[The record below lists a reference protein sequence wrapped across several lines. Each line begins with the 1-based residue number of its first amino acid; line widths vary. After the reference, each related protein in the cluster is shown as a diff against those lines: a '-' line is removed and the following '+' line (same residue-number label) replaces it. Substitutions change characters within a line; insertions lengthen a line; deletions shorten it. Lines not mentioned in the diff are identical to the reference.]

1 MKLEM
6 TNLES
11 LQACRDAIAIEE
23 AVLII
28 SHAPYDVFERTISA
42 HISQFIGYSPLLQ
55 FNTFGDVVLPLIAL
69 AEETNQTKVVYIFN
83 WADLLPVFEMNSR
96 QREEVKETNEGELLE
111 KINEHISILK
121 RAEENSNIKL
131 VVFVPD
137 INETYLAVG
146 HAHEKANINIAYSQ
160 LLQGLQENSLTFE
173 FKTGGQNL
181 SHYFKYHVYDDVKSV
196 VSIAQ
201 GISRRFYD
209 ADYKVKAIFVDL
221 DDTIWPSNIGDWE
234 ELPIISSSSNKT
246 FHYFQT
252 LLKKVSSSGVLLV
265 AVSKNDECYV
275 IKKFDQIEMP
285 LSTKDFYSI
294 SCSWAPKSEVI
305 GRFIEQI
312 NILPEHCLFLDDNPA
327 ELLEV
332 NSVLPNLKSIRVSK
346 EMSDFGLLASYLQS
360 QLTTSTSSRE
370 NKARKIIRPIAQG
383 RLAKDYLKEL
393 SLSLKLHF
401 IDDLAGR
408 PQELINKTNQFN
420 LNGIRLDDFKLK
432 HGERAFTVDLK
443 DIYGDF
449 GTVGVLVFSELDTKI
464 MVHRFVVS
472 CRAFSRG
479 VEFEMLYSVR
489 KAIAEKAIYFAYKK
503 TDRNNV
509 VGGLMNLLTEN
520 VDGEFRLN
528 EKLLEK
534 KRKEYKG
541 VLSVH

>member
-11 LQACRDAIAIEE
+11 LQACREATVIEE
-23 AVLII
+23 VVQII
-28 SHAPYDVFERTISA
+28 SHAPYDVFEQTISA
-42 HISQFIGYSPLLQ
+42 HISQFIGYSPSLQ
-55 FNTFGDVVLPLIAL
+55 FNTFGDVVLPLIEL
-69 AEETNQTKVVYIFN
+69 AEETNQTKIAYVFN
-83 WADLLPVFEMNSR
+83 WADVSPVFEMNSR
-96 QREEVKETNEGELLE
+96 QGEAVKEINEGVLLE

-121 RAEENSNIKL
+121 RVEENSNVNL
-131 VVFVPD
+131 VLFLPD
-137 INETYLAVG
+137 INETYLAMG
-146 HAHEKANINIAYSQ
+146 HVHEKANINIAYSH
-160 LLQGLQENSLTFE
+160 LLQGLKENSLTFE
-173 FKTGGQNL
+173 LKTGGQNL
-181 SHYFKYHVYDDVKSV
+181 SHYFKYHVYDDLKSL
-196 VSIAQ
+196 VSIAK
-201 GISRRFYD
+201 GISSRFYD

-234 ELPIISSSSNKT
+234 ELPIISSTSNKT

-252 LLKKVSSSGVLLV
+252 LLKKISSSGVLLV
-265 AVSKNDECYV
+265 AVSKNDESYV

-305 GRFIEQI
+305 GSFIEQI

-346 EMSDFGLLASYLQS
+346 EISDFGLLVSYLQS
-360 QLTTSTSSRE
+360 QLTTSSSSRE
-370 NKARKIIRPIAQG
+370 NKARKIIRPVIQSG
-383 RLAKDYLKEL
+383 LAKDYLKEL
-393 SLSLKLHF
+393 SLCLKLHY

-408 PQELINKTNQFN
+408 PLELINKTNQFN
-420 LNGIRLDDFKLK
+420 LNGIRLDDSKLK
-432 HGERAFTVDLK
+432 NGESAFTVELK

-464 MVHRFVVS
+464 LVHRFVVS

-479 VEFEMLYSVR
+479 VEFEMLHSVR
-489 KAIAEKAIYFAYKK
+489 EAIAEKAIYFEYKK

-509 VGGLMNLLTEN
+509 IGELMNLLTET

-528 EKLLEK
+528 DKLLEK
-534 KRKEYKG
+534 KRKEYEG